1 MRSKLKLGLGV
12 PAVLAA
18 ALVGISQTGFTSP
31 AATAIAAKTES
42 GLVIYGNPPPA
53 QFKPVLDAFAKAY
66 PQIKV
71 SYSDQGDSV
80 SFSKYRAENA
90 QHARTADIII
100 ASSPV
105 NWGKNKDIALNWTPT
120 DQHSYPGF
128 FKQYPGVFVFSPDPT
143 VSMYNKVNLPG
154 NAIPH
159 TFHDLVVDIQ
169 KYPNLFKGKIATYNV
184 SNDFG
189 YSAFWGLVHKY
200 GWYNVDTLGPASKA
214 QADGTAIATQVVTGA
229 SNYAF
234 FESGLV
240 RDALKGEPGK
250 VAGWFYMTDF
260 TPLIPRGVAITK
272 GGASPNNAKTFLNW
286 AFSAGGQEVMCA
298 AGFTAYRSGVSC
310 ANSLAS
316 VQSQTRN
323 TFLVPFHGSIAKD
336 RASFVKRWH
345 RAFR

>member
-1 MRSKLKLGLGV
+1 MS
-12 PAVLAA
+12 
-18 ALVGISQTGFTSP
+18 
-31 AATAIAAKTES
+31 
-42 GLVIYGNPPPA
+42 
-53 QFKPVLDAFAKAY
+53 
-66 PQIKV
+66 
-71 SYSDQGDSV
+71 
-80 SFSKYRAENA
+80 
-90 QHARTADIII
+90 I

-214 QADGTAIATQVVTGA
+214 QANGTAIATPVVTGA

-250 VAGWFYMTDF
+250 GAGWFYMTDF